1 MANIPRLSLIILLLG
16 LMIALPCLL
25 ERRGIAARSRTTSD
39 QLSADIDE
47 LKARLDDAETRR
59 DVRDVAESA
68 QPEINELRSRLAEL
82 RQTETRSTCTKTILD
97 VGVIAGL
104 LMTCIGNVVYLYR
117 RSHRA

>member
-1 MANIPRLSLIILLLG
+1 
-16 LMIALPCLL
+16 
-25 ERRGIAARSRTTSD
+25 
-39 QLSADIDE
+39 
-47 LKARLDDAETRR
+47 
-59 DVRDVAESA
+59 
-68 QPEINELRSRLAEL
+68 LRSRLAEL